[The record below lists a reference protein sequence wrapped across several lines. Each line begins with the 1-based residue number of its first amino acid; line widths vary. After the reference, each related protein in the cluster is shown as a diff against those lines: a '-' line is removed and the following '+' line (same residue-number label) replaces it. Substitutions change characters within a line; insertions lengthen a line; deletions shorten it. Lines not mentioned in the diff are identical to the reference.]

1 MVINKKGSIASLA
14 IFIALFIIIY
24 LLLMPACDRCML
36 LKHENCQNLCGEQ
49 QTLGQVLYDKPGMVS
64 MKDSFSHEL
73 EPVTLYMKVDPEN
86 EVLADSLTVS
96 RGFFGTTDQDIL
108 FEIDDLDNLNSVY
121 LAFKSV
127 ESKGTLSIELNGHVI
142 FSEEIDG
149 VEAKQIQL
157 PNTYLEHNNNL
168 KIYTSS
174 STFWQTSAY
183 EIKSLELKKEFQIV
197 QHTQTRVF
205 SISNR
210 ELDALQSS
218 SLQYSIVC
226 NSADD
231 QTLLK
236 IFLNDKEIHSGF
248 LNCESIDDSVVI
260 ESQEL
265 QVGENDI
272 SFIIDGGNFILSPVK
287 VVNDLNQE
295 IYPSY
300 SFDIGEGVYDSAEN
314 YYLSLKMNDVVKKAK
329 IVLNGH
335 DIVLDSEDNFFERD
349 ITTYVKKTNNF
360 LEIIPENEFQINEL
374 KVWYE

>member
-49 QTLGQVLYDKPGMVS
+49 QTLGQVLFDKPGTVA
-64 MKDSFSHEL
+64 MKDSFTHEL
-73 EPVTLYMKVDPEN
+73 EPITLYMKVDPEN
-86 EVLADSLTVS
+86 EVLADSLTIS
-96 RGFFGTTDQDIL
+96 RGLFGTTDQDIL
-108 FEIDDLDNLNSVY
+108 FEIEDLDNLNSVY

-127 ESKGTLSIELNGHVI
+127 SSKGKLFIELNGHVI

-149 VEAKQIQL
+149 VESKQIQL

-174 STFWQTSAY
+174 STFWQNSAY
-183 EIKSLELKKEFQIV
+183 ELKSLELKKEFQVV

-205 SISNR
+205 SVSNK
-210 ELDALQSS
+210 ELDSLQSS

-236 IFLNDKEIHSGF
+236 IFLNDKEIHSEF
-248 LNCESIDDSVVI
+248 LECASDDSSVVI
-260 ESQEL
+260 NKQEL
-265 QVGENDI
+265 QVGDNDI
-272 SFIIDGGNFILSPVK
+272 SFIIDGGNFI
-287 VVNDLNQE
+287 
-295 IYPSY
+295 
-300 SFDIGEGVYDSAEN
+300 
-314 YYLSLKMNDVVKKAK
+314 
-329 IVLNGH
+329 
-335 DIVLDSEDNFFERD
+335 
-349 ITTYVKKTNNF
+349 
-360 LEIIPENEFQINEL
+360 
-374 KVWYE
+374 